1 MEAPNPKEGEGNRPG
16 PNRPSAPGSK
26 SGSKPNSQRKRGLRL
41 WIFETIFEHDT
52 VPGRFFDVGLLV
64 AIVVSIGVVMAETVA
79 SIESKYGPELRV
91 IEWVLTGLFTAEY
104 LTRLFCHPRPA
115 VYGRSFF
122 GLVDLLAIL
131 PTYIAALVPGAQAL
145 VVVRMLR
152 LVRVFRILK
161 LAHFVHQA
169 DDLATALKAS
179 LPKIIVFAITVVAI
193 TTISGSVM
201 YLIEGPAHG
210 FDNIPRSVYWAIV
223 TLTTVGYG
231 DISPQTPE
239 GQFVSSI
246 IMIMGYG
253 VIAVPTG
260 IVSAELARTPARVG
274 LAGQCCTGCGHETHG
289 ADARFCKICG
299 TDLRL

>member
-1 MEAPNPKEGEGNRPG
+1 MEAPNPSEGEGNRPG
-16 PNRPSAPGSK
+16 PERPDLP
-26 SGSKPNSQRKRGLRL
+26 SGTPKGGLRL
-41 WIFETIFEHDT
+41 WVFEIIFENDT
-52 VPGRFFDVGLLV
+52 VPGRYFDFGLLV
-64 AIVVSIGVVMAETVA
+64 AILLSIGVVMAETVV
-79 SIESKYGPELRV
+79 SIESKYGAELRV
-91 IEWVLTGLFTAEY
+91 TEWVLTGLFTAEY
-104 LTRLFCHPRPA
+104 LTRLYCHPHPG

-131 PTYIAALVPGAQAL
+131 PTYIGALIPGAQAL

-169 DDLATALKAS
+169 DDLAIALRAS
-179 LPKIIVFAITVVAI
+179 LPKIIIFGITVVAI
-193 TTISGSVM
+193 TTISGAVM

-231 DISPQTPE
+231 DISPETPT

-260 IVSAELARTPARVG
+260 IVSAELARTPARAS
-274 LAGQCCTGCGHETHG
+274 LAGQCCSGCGHETHG

-299 TDLRL
+299 TDLGL